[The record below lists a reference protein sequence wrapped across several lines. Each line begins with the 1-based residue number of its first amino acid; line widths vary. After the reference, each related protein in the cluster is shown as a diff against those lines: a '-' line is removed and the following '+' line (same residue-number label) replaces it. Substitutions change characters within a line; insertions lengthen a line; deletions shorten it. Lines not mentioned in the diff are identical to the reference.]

1 MVSGLGWVD
10 RLDGRSLAGRSIR
23 GDPRRDTVVRVR
35 SDGDTE
41 PEPEPE
47 SESVRTTDRSA
58 TQDVGTGGLSS
69 DERRLA
75 SWLLLAVGTAY
86 FVAQLLL
93 MPLHRPVG
101 WDEAVYL
108 SQVSPRMD
116 ALFLEAWHSRG
127 ITLLVAPVTAL
138 GGSVPDVR
146 LFLMVSSAAAMTLVF
161 KLWIPVIGLAASIAA
176 FLFSF
181 TWLALFNGSVVMPNL
196 WAALLGVG
204 LAACVVRRLEGGTL
218 TYALLAVGMLGA
230 MALVRPTEATV
241 VAGAVGLYVIL
252 IRRSSWR
259 LVLGLGAGLVLGW
272 LPWIIEMSIRFGGF
286 RNALR
291 AANSQGHL
299 TVVPVTDHVLAY
311 LGFTYGRAKLPAV
324 GLPTAGLLW
333 WGLLAFLAAIALRRR
348 VGAPARG
355 VALLGIATTLVLAVE
370 YILLVSFIAS
380 RFLLPAYAFAAIPAA
395 IGLRSLLRDGLPARI
410 LGILVVVAMVPWAV
424 WQGQVAVR
432 VEARESRGGG
442 RFAAAGLLLR
452 DLAGGRPCSFVSPG
466 AYPQIHLASG
476 CDGAQLTFPPRPTR
490 AQWAAVGR
498 GEEVFMILPSE
509 AQAGSR
515 LAPLSPI
522 RFKAPK
528 RTWFIYR
535 LSEAR
540 R

>member
-1 MVSGLGWVD
+1 M
-10 RLDGRSLAGRSIR
+10 
-23 GDPRRDTVVRVR
+23 R
-35 SDGDTE
+35 SDADT
-41 PEPEPE
+41 EPE
-47 SESVRTTDRSA
+47 SESTRATDPSA
-58 TQDVGTGGLSS
+58 TEDVGTGGFFA

-75 SWLLLAVGTAY
+75 FWLLLAVGTAY

-108 SQVSPRMD
+108 SQVSPRLD
-116 ALFLEAWHSRG
+116 ALFMEAWHSRG

-161 KLWIPVIGLAASIAA
+161 KLWIPVIGLAAPIAA

-196 WAALLGVG
+196 WAAILGVG
-204 LAACVVRRLEGGTL
+204 VAACVVRRLEGGTL
-218 TYALLAVGMLGA
+218 TYGLLAVGMLGA

-241 VAGAVGLYVIL
+241 VAAAIGLCVIL
-252 IRRSSWR
+252 IRRTSWR
-259 LVLGLGAGLVLGW
+259 LVLGLGVGLVLGW

-291 AANSQGHL
+291 VANSQGHL
-299 TVVPVTDHVLAY
+299 TAVPVTDHALAY
-311 LGFTYGRAKLPAV
+311 LGFMYGRAKLPVV
-324 GLPTAGLLW
+324 GRPTAGLLW
-333 WGLLAFLAAIALRRR
+333 LGLLVILAAVALRRR
-348 VGAPARG
+348 VDAPGRA
-355 VALLGIATTLVLAVE
+355 VALLATVTTLALAVE
-370 YILLVSFIAS
+370 YIVLVSFIAS

-395 IGLRSLLRDGLPARI
+395 IGLRSLLRDRLPARV
-410 LGILVVVAMVPWAV
+410 LGVGVVVAMVPWAV
-424 WQGQVAVR
+424 WQAQVAVR
-432 VEARESRGGG
+432 VEARESRGGE
-442 RFAAAGLLLR
+442 RFAAAGLLLH
-452 DLAGGRPCSFVSPG
+452 DLAGGKPCSFVSPG
-466 AYPQIHLASG
+466 AYPQIHFASG
-476 CDGAQLTFPPRPTR
+476 CAGAQLTFPPRPTP
-490 AQWAAVGR
+490 AQWEAVGR

-522 RFKAPK
+522 RFEAPK

-535 LSEAR
+535 LSEAQR
-540 R
+540 